1 MPWKYVMPND
11 VASLRHRE
19 ATLGRIAAFWDAFA
33 RRLPE
38 VEARLRGEG
47 DWDLVAWMDEQ
58 LAAIHPR
65 LRWEF
70 SGGADDIGGWL
81 LVVSPESAHHL
92 RPLSESVV
100 RRAPQVPGWTFREY
114 RPSRSPEQ
122 IPHLVRDRTGHNMGS
137 STVQVRL
144 GDERRV
150 DFIVQSVLALRDEH
164 AALEAARAAV
174 DYLIGED
181 VMQRWGGHVDVAE
194 MSHAIGD
201 SFVPLVRVPSQ
212 VLTLIT
218 GVLEDLPNR
227 PYCKMPPLAK
237 AEWKRHA
244 PKHDD
249 FAGQDD
255 AMFGTTVVPE
265 VREATAKP
273 GFYSVRYSRQGE
285 TFCHLKIDASDAYD
299 LDERYKRKKH
309 IEEAIDAQLRD
320 DGIGAVVGTATGR
333 RYLHFDLAVLD
344 VVRTLEAARRRLLA
358 LELLPARSWL
368 LFYDADLAGEYIGLR
383 SATPPPPLWEPPV
396 DETPVRRAAPAGPV
410 AAAAATSPRAEAE
423 REPHG
428 RALSN
433 PAAERADVDPLM
445 DPLMDPLIDPLGH

>member
-11 VASLRHRE
+11 VESLRNRE
-19 ATLGRIAAFWDAFA
+19 ATLGRIGAFWDAFTQ
-33 RRLPE
+33 RLPQI
-38 VEARLRGEG
+38 EACLRGEA
-47 DWDLVAWMDEQ
+47 DWDLTAWMDEQ
-58 LAAIHPR
+58 VAAIHRR

-70 SGGADDIGGWL
+70 SGGLDAAGSGVL
-81 LVVSPESAHHL
+81 LVITPESAHHL
-92 RPLSESVV
+92 RPLSDSVI
-100 RRAPQVPGWTFREY
+100 RRAPQLPGWTFREY
-114 RPSRSPEQ
+114 RPSRPPEQ

-150 DFIVQSVLALRDEH
+150 DFIVQSMLALKDEA

-174 DYLIGED
+174 DYLVGGD
-181 VMQRWGGHVDVAE
+181 VVQRWVGHIDVAE

-218 GVLEDLPNR
+218 GVLENLPDR
-227 PYCKMPPLAK
+227 PYVKMPPLAK
-237 AEWKRHA
+237 VEWKRHA
-244 PKHDD
+244 PKYDD
-249 FAGQDD
+249 FAAQDD

-285 TFCHLKIDASDAYD
+285 TFCYLKLDASDAYD

-309 IEEAIDAQLRD
+309 IEAAIDSQLRD
-320 DGIGAVVGTATGR
+320 DGIGAVVGAATGR
-333 RYLHFDLAVLD
+333 RYLYFDLAVLD
-344 VVRTLEAARRRLLA
+344 VVRTLEAVRRRLLA
-358 LELLPARSWL
+358 LEMLPVRSWL
-368 LFYDADLAGEYIGLR
+368 LFYDADLAAEYIGLR

-396 DETPVRRAAPAGPV
+396 DDTPVRRGRAAQPV
-410 AAAAATSPRAEAE
+410 KPVRQGAEGADADRSPERAE
-423 REPHG
+423 G
-428 RALSN
+428 
-433 PAAERADVDPLM
+433 
-445 DPLMDPLIDPLGH
+445 DPLMDPLIDPLIDPLGP